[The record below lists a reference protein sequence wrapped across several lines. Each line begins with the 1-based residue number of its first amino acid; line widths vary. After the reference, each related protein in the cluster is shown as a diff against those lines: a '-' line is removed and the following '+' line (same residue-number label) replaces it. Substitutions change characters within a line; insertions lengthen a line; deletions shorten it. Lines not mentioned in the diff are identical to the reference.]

1 MVGGMALS
9 VRDKQGIKAR
19 YSEYEQIAA
28 RAVEVFG
35 NEREAVR
42 WLSSASRDFEG
53 RTPLHDFIDQG
64 PDRVLGVLGRI
75 EHGVSF

>member
-28 RAVEVFG
+28 ASHCRFEPEFVLIESVE
-35 NEREAVR
+35 
-42 WLSSASRDFEG
+42 SFEFDP
-53 RTPLHDFIDQG
+53 RMFDQI
-64 PDRVLGVLGRI
+64 P
-75 EHGVSF
+75 ST